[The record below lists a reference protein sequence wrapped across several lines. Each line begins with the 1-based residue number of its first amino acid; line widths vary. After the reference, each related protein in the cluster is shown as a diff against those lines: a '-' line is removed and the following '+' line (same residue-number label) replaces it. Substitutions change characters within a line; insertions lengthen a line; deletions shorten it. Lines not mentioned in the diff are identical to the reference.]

1 MQILC
6 FGGGVLNT
14 RLTTEPE
21 QKARENMEKFCDL
34 HAHSTYSDG
43 TLSPA
48 ELIALAERE
57 GLGALA
63 LTDHN
68 TVSGLPAFLEAA
80 ANSAVQVVPGVE
92 FSTDYGEKEVHILA
106 LFVKPEHYAAV
117 TETVRPM
124 LERKEQSNLDLVAGL
139 KTAGILLDYEK
150 IKATTPDGQVNR
162 AIIAAELVRLGYCGS
177 VKEAFKSVLSEK
189 HGFFHPPKRLDALD
203 TIAFIKSI
211 GAVAV
216 LAHPFLNLSEE
227 ELRRF
232 LPQAVE
238 RGLDAMEVYYS
249 DFSSEQ
255 VEQLSRMAEEFDL
268 LPSGG
273 SDFHGANKPRIR
285 LGTGMDNLRIPCSV
299 KEKLAQRVGKY
310 VEK

>member
-1 MQILC
+1 MKL
-6 FGGGVLNT
+6 
-14 RLTTEPE
+14 
-21 QKARENMEKFCDL
+21 CDL
-34 HAHSTYSDG
+34 HTHSTYSDG

-63 LTDHN
+63 LSDHN
-68 TVSGLPAFLEAA
+68 TVTGLPSFLEAA
-80 ANSAVQVVPGVE
+80 SRSSVEAIPAVE
-92 FSTDYGEKEVHILA
+92 FSTDYGDKELHILA

-150 IKATTPDGQVNR
+150 IKAATPDGQVNR
-162 AIIAAELVRLGYCGS
+162 AVIAAELVRLGYCGS

-216 LAHPFLNLSEE
+216 LAHPFLNLNEE

-232 LPQAVE
+232 LPQAMT
-238 RGLDAMEVYYS
+238 RGLDALEVFYS
-249 DFSSEQ
+249 DFTPEQ
-255 VEQLSRMAEEFDL
+255 TERLGRIADEFGL
-268 LPSGG
+268 LYSGG
-273 SDFHGANKPRIR
+273 SDFHGTNKPRIK
-285 LGTGMDNLRIPCSV
+285 LGTGRDNLRISCGV
-299 KEKLAQRVGKY
+299 KEKLAQRA
-310 VEK
+310 E